1 MSSSKQPD
9 SWSFL
14 DVSGARGDDPEGL
27 QFPCPT
33 PDEMEAMR
41 KTDPGSLPWDVYC
54 DFLKQFTPTKEQLAA
69 LPLSPDVPP
78 FRLD

>member
-1 MSSSKQPD
+1 VSSSKAPD

-14 DVSGARGDDPEGL
+14 DVSGRAAEDVGGL
-27 QFPCPT
+27 RLPRPT
-33 PDEMEAMR
+33 AEEMEAMR

-54 DFLKQFTPTKEQLAA
+54 DFLKQFTPTREQLEA

>member
-27 QFPCPT
+27 RFPRPT
-33 PDEMEAMR
+33 AEEMEAMR
-41 KTDPGSLPWDVYC
+41 KTDPGSLPWDVYF
-54 DFLKQFTPTKEQLAA
+54 DFLKQFTPTKEQLEAV
-69 LPLSPDVPP
+69 PLSPDVPP